1 MIDDLDEVLRQLLI
15 RELPIK
21 NSEVEIAFEQPKR
34 EWSSRLSRP
43 TLNLF
48 VYDLHENNKLRA
60 SKQWRVEYNRDG
72 TAVQRRQ
79 PIRLDVHYM
88 ATAWAADP
96 GDEHRLLTRAL
107 IVFLRLPSLPE
118 DLLPESLQ
126 NQPTPIPIEVA
137 QPDALRNA
145 PDIWSVLDNEMR
157 PAIAFTVTLSLDPYA
172 PVTEP
177 LVRTRELRVGQAVVP
192 PEPSPLAATESRT
205 AEEEPSGPALPQL
218 LDERAGRDEFWTIG
232 GNLHSERPL
241 EDLELTLVERGL
253 YVPILPGGRFTIGN
267 LRAGQYTLEVAV
279 KGEKP
284 HHHQITV
291 PAPDY
296 DFEV

>member
-15 RELPIK
+15 RELPVK
-21 NSEVEIAFEQPKR
+21 NSEVEIAFDQPKR

-48 VYDLHENNKLRA
+48 VYDLHENNRLRA
-60 SKQWRVEYNRDG
+60 SKQWQVEYNGEG
-72 TAVQRRQ
+72 TAIQRRQ

-88 ATAWAADP
+88 TTAWAADP
-96 GDEHRLLTRAL
+96 GDEHRLLARAL
-107 IVFLRLPSLPE
+107 LVFLRLPSLPD
-118 DLLPESLQ
+118 DLLPQSLK
-126 NQPTPIPIEVA
+126 NQPRPIPIEVA

-157 PAIAFTVTLSLDPYA
+157 PAIAFTVTLSLDPYV

-177 LVRTRELRVGQAVVP
+177 LVRTRELRIGQAVVP
-192 PEPSPLAATESRT
+192 SLPSPWAAMERRAT
-205 AEEEPSGPALPQL
+205 EEEPSELGLPQL

-232 GNLHSERPL
+232 GNLHSDRPL
-241 EDLELTLVERGL
+241 EDLHLTLVERGL

-267 LRAGQYTLEVAV
+267 LQAGHYTLEVSV
-279 KGEKP
+279 EGEEPLRHK
-284 HHHQITV
+284 IAV

-296 DFEV
+296 DLEV

>member
-21 NSEVEIAFEQPKR
+21 NSEVEIAFDQPKR

-48 VYDLHENNKLRA
+48 VYDLHENNRLRA
-60 SKQWRVEYNRDG
+60 SKQWRVEYDGDG
-72 TAVQRRQ
+72 TTIQRRQ

-88 ATAWAADP
+88 TTAWAADP

-107 IVFLRLPSLPE
+107 LMFLRLPSLP
-118 DLLPESLQ
+118 DNLLPESLQ
-126 NQPTPIPIEVA
+126 NQPRPIPIEVA

-157 PAIAFTVTLSLDPYA
+157 PAIAFTVTLSLDPYL

-177 LVRTRELRVGQAVVP
+177 LVRTRELRVGQTVVP
-192 PEPSPLAATESRT
+192 TWPSLWTAMEGRT
-205 AEEEPSGPALPQL
+205 IEEEPSELLLPQL

-232 GNLHSERPL
+232 GNLRSDRPF
-241 EDLELTLVERGL
+241 EDLGLTLVERGL
-253 YVPILPGGRFTIGN
+253 YVPILSGGRFTIGN
-267 LRAGQYTLEVAV
+267 LRAGQYTLEVSV
-279 KGEKP
+279 KGQEP
-284 HHHQITV
+284 RRYQIAV

-296 DFEV
+296 DLEV

>member
-1 MIDDLDEVLRQLLI
+1 MMDDLDEVLRQLLI

-21 NSEVEIAFEQPKR
+21 NSEVEIAFDQPKR

-60 SKQWRVEYNRDG
+60 SKQWKVEYSRDG
-72 TAVQRRQ
+72 TAIQQRQ

-88 ATAWAADP
+88 TTAWAADP
-96 GDEHRLLTRAL
+96 GDEHRLLGRAL

-126 NQPTPIPIEVA
+126 NQPRPIPIEVA

-157 PAIAFTVTLSLDPYA
+157 PAIAFTVTLSIDPYV

-177 LVRTRELRVGQAVVP
+177 LVHTRELRVGQAVMPAV
-192 PEPSPLAATESRT
+192 PSPLAA
-205 AEEEPSGPALPQL
+205 AEEEPSSPVLPQL
-218 LDERAGRDEFWTIG
+218 LDEQAGRDEFWTIG
-232 GNLHSERPL
+232 GNLHSDRPL
-241 EDLELTLVERGL
+241 EDLGLTLVERGL

-267 LRAGQYTLEVAV
+267 LRSGQYTLEVSV
-279 KGEKP
+279 EGEESRR
-284 HHHQITV
+284 HTITV

-296 DFEV
+296 NLEV

>member
-1 MIDDLDEVLRQLLI
+1 MIDDLDEVLRQLLV

-21 NSEVEIAFEQPKR
+21 NSEVEIAFDQPKR

-60 SKQWRVEYNRDG
+60 SKQWKVEYNRAG
-72 TAVQRRQ
+72 TATQRRQ
-79 PIRLDVHYM
+79 PIRLDAHYM
-88 ATAWAADP
+88 VTAWAAEP
-96 GDEHRLLTRAL
+96 GDEHRLLTRTL
-107 IVFLRLPSLPE
+107 MVLLRLPSLPE

-157 PAIAFTVTLSLDPYA
+157 PAIAFTITLSLDPYM

-192 PEPSPLAATESRT
+192 AVPSPLATP
-205 AEEEPSGPALPQL
+205 EEESSASVLLQL
-218 LDERAGRDEFWTIG
+218 LDEQAGRDEFWTIG
-232 GNLHSERPL
+232 GNLHSDKPL
-241 EDLELTLVERGL
+241 EDLGLTLVERGL

-267 LRAGQYTLEVAV
+267 LRAGQYTLEVLV
-279 KGEKP
+279 EDEEP
-284 HHHQITV
+284 RRHTITV

-296 DFEV
+296 DIEV